1 MTGLEQSY
9 YIIAIVFMSV
19 MLLLIA
25 YLVIATLVI
34 RNKVVS
40 LERTVEDKLHA
51 VAKLPET
58 ILEIV
63 NTFKD
68 FKKSSKK

>member
-63 NTFKD
+63 STFKD